1 MELQEWQGY
10 VTKIATCDYPLPSY
24 MISDYDNWHCRSIV
38 GRMLWILKDV
48 EGAMA
53 VLNTVKDVEVDMDD
67 APEMGLSD
75 AEHKVLCLRDIAE
88 IVWQLTGMGSA
99 SLYYLHE
106 ADKLCRE
113 YKHIFRSADRGRI
126 WVRRLEILSDSGE
139 GEKATAEAHA
149 ALEAEKGKEGINSY
163 IFYAYRFLAE
173 DAALKEEYLKAC
185 ELLQMAYKHFPVTEA
200 AERDIANALAIADP
214 KERYE
219 AFHHCTTIQ
228 YQPWER
234 GNVPTLEDVRR
245 LQDEKYR
252 ERQAKDEASKAAEM
266 LNKL

>member
-10 VTKIATCDYPLPSY
+10 VNKIATCDYPLPSY
-24 MISDYDNWHCRSIV
+24 MISDYNDWHCRSIV
-38 GRMLWILKDV
+38 GRMLWLLKDV

-53 VLNTVKDVEVDMDD
+53 VLNTVKDVKVDMDD
-67 APEMGLSD
+67 VPEMGLSD
-75 AEHKVLCLRDIAE
+75 PEHKVLCLHDIAE

-99 SLYYLHE
+99 SLFYLRE

-113 YKHIFRSADRGRI
+113 YKHIFRSADRGKI
-126 WVRRLEILSDSGE
+126 WVRRLEILRDSGE

-149 ALEAEKGKEGINSY
+149 QLEADKDKQGINSY
-163 IFYAYRFLAE
+163 AFYAYRFLAE

-185 ELLQMAYKHFPVTEA
+185 ELLQIAYKYFPVNDV
-200 AERDIANALAIADP
+200 AERDIAAALEIAEP

-219 AFHHCTTIQ
+219 AFHHCTTIL

-234 GNVPTLEDVRR
+234 GNTPTLDDVRR
-245 LQDEKYR
+245 LQEKKFLER
-252 ERQAKDEASKAAEM
+252 EAKKNADKAAD
-266 LNKL
+266 LLKNL